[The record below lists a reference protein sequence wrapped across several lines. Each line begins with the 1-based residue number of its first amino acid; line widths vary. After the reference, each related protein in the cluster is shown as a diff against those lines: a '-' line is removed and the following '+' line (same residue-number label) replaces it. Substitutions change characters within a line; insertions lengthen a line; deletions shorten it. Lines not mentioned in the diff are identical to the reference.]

1 MKFDPEV
8 AWWAARHLGV
18 EGPGDGPL
26 QVQLQVANR
35 DAFIGWVLGFGPDAE
50 VLGPA
55 ELHSRCWRG
64 SRQQSGGPMTSDRTA
79 SRLSRIL
86 ALIPYVLAKDGQGE
100 RDRRSVRLHRG
111 RADP

>member
-1 MKFDPEV
+1 MSTHPWEAGTDETVDATVRFDPDV

-26 QVQLQVANR
+26 EVELPVANR

-55 ELHSRCWRG
+55 EL
-64 SRQQSGGPMTSDRTA
+64 RQQ
-79 SRLSRIL
+79 
-86 ALIPYVLAKDGQGE
+86 VLARIE
-100 RDRRSVRLHRG
+100 AAVR
-111 RADP
+111 AAQ